1 MNKIGFVFLVS
12 ILSLS
17 LLNCGGKKEEQL
29 SAEQLDSLRATYY
42 ALNDSLENAWQQMV
56 EDDEKK
62 LAYLRRLV
70 EEVAN
75 TNNYSEEEYQTY
87 MNMIDGL
94 ANMRYTQETMI
105 NSEVI
110 DEYDSAS
117 SEVISRITQYAYNH
131 PNFENYPLMQELID
145 DLNQAQSML
154 LIYRSRYDMIAK
166 NLNDFI
172 EENQH
177 RLIDKDNTK
186 VQYKKK
192 PLFEYPNEEGDPYEL
207 GDTLNM

>member
-1 MNKIGFVFLVS
+1 MKKIGFLFLAGITS
-12 ILSLS
+12 ALII
-17 LLNCGGKKEEQL
+17 NCGGKKEEQL
-29 SAEQLDSLRATYY
+29 SAEQLDSLTATYY
-42 ALNDSLENAWQQMV
+42 ALNDSLENAWQQLV

-94 ANMRYTQETMI
+94 ANMQYTQETMV

-110 DEYDSAS
+110 DAYDSAS
-117 SEVISRITQYAYNH
+117 SVVISRITKYAYDH

-154 LIYRSRYDMIAK
+154 LIYRSRYDIIAK
-166 NLNDFI
+166 NLNNFI
-172 EENQH
+172 DDNEH
-177 RLIDKDNTK
+177 RLIDRDNTI
-186 VQYKKK
+186 VQFKKK
-192 PLFEYPNEEGDPYEL
+192 PLFEYPSEVGDPYEI